1 MRMKVKRY
9 QPSVLVVALVGLFAC
24 GASWGQALD
33 AIIEVEQRRVQA
45 ARQAQD
51 RIDQI
56 VDTTRRQFDERQV
69 VLREID
75 TLVAWNSLMSRQ
87 VAAQEQQLRE
97 LRTSISQV
105 TVIERQILPLM
116 LRMIDSLE
124 QFIELDMP
132 FFMERRRARVRDLRQ
147 LLTRA
152 DVTAADQFRL
162 VMEAWQIEND
172 YGRYMDAYT
181 GEITLNG
188 TTREVDFLK
197 VGRVALLYLTP
208 DGREAGAW
216 DPVAR
221 DWVTISRDYHDQI
234 RQGFEAYGGDVSKAI
249 FMIPITPP
257 EEGAQQ

>member
-56 VDTTRRQFDERQV
+56 VDSHTASVRRAPGGTARDRHPGRLEHADVTTGR
-69 VLREID
+69 
-75 TLVAWNSLMSRQ
+75 
-87 VAAQEQQLRE
+87 AAQEQQLRE

-116 LRMIDSLE
+116 QRMIDSLE

-132 FFMERRRARVRDLRQ
+132 FFLERRRARVRDLRQ

-208 DGREAGAW
+208 DGRQAGAW

-234 RQGFEAYGGDVSKAI
+234 RQRIRGLRR
-249 FMIPITPP
+249 
-257 EEGAQQ
+257 